1 VVGIKK
7 NAEGRGCIRFQGFV
21 RFMVQEIPEKW
32 RGRGRG
38 RASKAED
45 DGEVKTGASVEIK
58 TDEGR

>member
-1 VVGIKK
+1 
-7 NAEGRGCIRFQGFV
+7 
-21 RFMVQEIPEKW
+21 MVQEIPEKW